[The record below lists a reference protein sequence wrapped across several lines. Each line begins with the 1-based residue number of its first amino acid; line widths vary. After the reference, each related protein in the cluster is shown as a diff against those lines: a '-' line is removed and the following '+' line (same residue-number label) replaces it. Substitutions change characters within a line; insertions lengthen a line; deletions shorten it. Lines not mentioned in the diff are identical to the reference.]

1 MLDQLRNI
9 IKTIKYLGQ
18 NYNQRTIYQT
28 AKAVFEGI
36 FIALNTYIG
45 KEIKISLSCN

>member
-1 MLDQLRNI
+1 MLDQLRNM
-9 IKTIKYLGQ
+9 IKMITYLGQ

-36 FIALNTYIG
+36 FIILNKYIR
-45 KEIKISLSCN
+45 KKD